1 MLLSRFQ
8 FAIKTTQIEDG
19 KVGFR
24 ERGTGLSDAVE
35 SVGGIL
41 LARCTCICFRMIE
54 VRVGSKD
61 AVASV
66 GGILKAGGEGQVC
79 LMQQKVLVG
88 TGRVYLYLYLYLY
101 LHLY

>member
-24 ERGTGLSDAVE
+24 ERGTGLSDAAE

-41 LARCTCICFRMIE
+41 LARYICICICICFRMIE
-54 VRVGSKD
+54 VRVGSKER
-61 AVASV
+61 
-66 GGILKAGGEGQVC
+66 GGRFV
-79 LMQQKVLVG
+79 
-88 TGRVYLYLYLYLY
+88 
-101 LHLY
+101 